1 MNRVSHQGLP
11 PATEGDRRVLSVL
24 GHLGA
29 HAVAVVIA
37 DGLINILAA
46 MTIREA
52 SSQDG
57 LITWSWLLYAPTFVV
72 VLLPALVVLVV
83 ARRAQVPGAWVG
95 LLTVVTASA
104 LAALMRV
111 SFPSSLVFAIA
122 YAGICLALVGRR
134 WRRQSP

>member
-1 MNRVSHQGLP
+1 MNRVSHQGWP
-11 PATEGDRRVLSVL
+11 PATDGDRRVVRVL

-37 DGLINILAA
+37 DGLINVLAA
-46 MTIREA
+46 MTVREA
-52 SSQDG
+52 STPAAV
-57 LITWSWLLYAPTFVV
+57 ITWLLYAPTFVV
-72 VLLPALVVLVV
+72 VLLPALLVLVV